1 MSNLPEARNDVE
13 LEEVAFRSSV
23 SQATFTK
30 FGQSVN
36 FINRRQQSVHA
47 FNFNGRY
54 ALGVGVLGS
63 DCMFPCLFDMD
74 ILGVSFFNRKAGT
87 SGTTEFDVERYTD
100 ANTSAGSIFG
110 VTPKIASTAVD
121 FTWGIYDKLNDA
133 TVKTATGITIPTI
146 TTVSLNAG
154 DILVCNLVSAITD
167 AEDCSIMIHYR
178 PR

>member
-1 MSNLPEARNDVE
+1 MSNLPEARNDIE
-13 LEEVAFRSSV
+13 LQEVAFRASV

-30 FGQSVN
+30 FGQAVN

-87 SGTTEFDVERYTD
+87 SGITEFDVQRYTD

-110 VTPKIASTAVD
+110 VTPKIASTAVNL
-121 FTWGIYDKLNDA
+121 TWGIYDKLNDI
-133 TVKTATGITIPTI
+133 TVKTATGVTIPTI

-154 DILVCNLVSAITD
+154 DILVCNLVSAISD
-167 AEDCSIMIHYR
+167 AEDCSIIIHYR

>member
-13 LEEVAFRSSV
+13 LEEVAFRASV

-30 FGQSVN
+30 FGQAVN
-36 FINRRQQSVHA
+36 FVNRRQYDSHA

-63 DCMFPCLFDMD
+63 DCFFPCLFDMA
-74 ILGVSFFNRKAGT
+74 IIGISFFNRKAGT
-87 SGTTEFDVERYTD
+87 SGTLEFDVERYTD

-110 VTPKIASTAVD
+110 TTPKIASTASD
-121 FTWGIYDKLNDA
+121 FTWGVYDKLNDA
-133 TVKTATGITIPTI
+133 TVKTATGVTIPTV
-146 TTVSLNAG
+146 TTVNLNAG
-154 DILVCNLVSAITD
+154 DIVVCKIVSAISD
-167 AEDCSIMIHYR
+167 AEDCSLIVHYR

>member
-1 MSNLPEARNDVE
+1 MSNLVEARSDVE
-13 LEEVAFRSSV
+13 KEEISFRASV
-23 SQATFTK
+23 SAALATK
-30 FGQSVN
+30 LGQSIN
-36 FINRRQQSVHA
+36 FINRRQYNVHA

-63 DCMFPCLFDMD
+63 DCMFPCLFDME

-87 SGTTEFDVERYTD
+87 SGTTEFEIERYTD

-110 VTPKIASTAVD
+110 VTPKIASTAVN
-121 FTWGIYDKLNDA
+121 FTWGIYDKLNDT
-133 TVKTATGITIPTI
+133 TVKTATGVTIPTI
-146 TTVSLNAG
+146 TTVNLNAG
-154 DILVCNLVSAITD
+154 DILVCNIVSAITD

>member
-1 MSNLPEARNDVE
+1 MTALAGSRQDIQA
-13 LEEVAFRSSV
+13 EETQYRASV

-30 FGQSVN
+30 VGQSIN
-36 FINRRQQSVHA
+36 FINNFQYDSHA

-54 ALGVGVLGS
+54 ALGVGVSGS
-63 DCMFPCLFDMD
+63 DCMFPCLFDME

-87 SGTTEFDVERYTD
+87 SGTLEFDIERYTA

-110 VTPKIASTAVD
+110 TTPKITNTAVD

-133 TVKTATGITIPTI
+133 TVKTATGVTIPTI
-146 TTVSLNAG
+146 TTVNLNAG
-154 DILVCNLVSAITD
+154 DMLACQIVSAQTD
-167 AEDCSIMIHYR
+167 AEDCSILIHYR